1 VKSRELRMLNPIYLS
16 IFTLRRLR
24 RIEPQR
30 RPALIITLTI
40 TVLISGSISYTQ
52 DEGPTRHL
60 WDTAYLKKATGPV
73 TARKSARRVYKIA
86 TPNVPVE
93 GVSPDTVVGVTIWR
107 LRPARS
113 AESGERIIV
122 HEQAGA
128 TELVPERVSADSKLN
143 EGDRVRI
150 SIEAARTGYL
160 YVIDRERYANGTVGE
175 PVLIFPTTR
184 TRGGDNRVKA
194 GRVIEIPSQ
203 DDSPPFFTMRKS
215 RADNTGENLIVLVT
229 LTALSGLEIGE
240 RAQKLDDEKVA
251 MWEKSWGNSVG
262 RLDMENSEGLSWTK
276 SEREAGADATR
287 SLTEEEPAPQTLY
300 YRPGATAADPV
311 LVKVQ
316 LQYVKS
322 RPRGVRR

>member
-1 VKSRELRMLNPIYLS
+1 MNKLLHNVSLIFRKALRIGCE
-16 IFTLRRLR
+16 RRLS
-24 RIEPQR
+24 
-30 RPALIITLTI
+30 LLLTFG
-40 TVLISGSISYTQ
+40 VALISGAVSYTQ

-60 WDTAYLKKATGPV
+60 WDTAYIKKASGP
-73 TARKSARRVYKIA
+73 AAGRKSVKRSYKIA

-93 GVSPDTVVGVTIWR
+93 GVSPDAVIGVTIWR

-113 AESGERIIV
+113 AESAERIIV

-128 TELVPERVSADSKLN
+128 TELVPERLAADSRLN
-143 EGDRVRI
+143 EGDRVRF

-160 YVIDRERYANGTVGE
+160 YVIDRERYANGAVGD

-184 TRGGDNRVKA
+184 TRGGDNSVKA
-194 GRVIEIPSQ
+194 GRIIEIPSQ

-215 RADNTGENLIVLVT
+215 RADNVGENLIVLVT
-229 LTALSGLEIGE
+229 PTPLSDVEISE
-240 RAQKLDDEKVA
+240 RAQNLAADKVA
-251 MWEKSWGNSVG
+251 LWEKSWGTRIG
-262 RLDMENSEGLSWTK
+262 RLDMENTEGSSWTK

-316 LQYVKS
+316 LQYGRVTA
-322 RPRGVRR
+322 RPARR

>member
-1 VKSRELRMLNPIYLS
+1 MVVEIIKERRNLS
-16 IFTLRRLR
+16 SVFLRLR
-24 RIEPQR
+24 GIGFQR
-30 RPALIITLTI
+30 RIA
-40 TVLISGSISYTQ
+40 VLLLGICVVGMISSEASYTQ

-60 WDTAYLKKATGPV
+60 WDTAYIKKSASPAPG
-73 TARKSARRVYKIA
+73 RKSVKRSYKIA

-93 GVSPDTVVGVTIWR
+93 GVSPDTVIGVTIWR

-113 AESGERIIV
+113 AESAERIIV

-143 EGDRVRI
+143 EGDRVRF

-160 YVIDRERYANGTVGE
+160 YVIDRERYADGSVGE

-184 TRGGDNRVKA
+184 TRGGDNSLKA
-194 GRVIEIPSQ
+194 GRIIEIPSQ
-203 DDSPPFFTMRKS
+203 EDSPPFFTMRKS
-215 RADNTGENLIVLVT
+215 RADNVGENLIVLV
-229 LTALSGLEIGE
+229 APSPLSDVEISE
-240 RAQKLDDEKVA
+240 KAQNLAADKVA
-251 MWEKSWGNSVG
+251 LWEKSWGSSIG
-262 RLDMENSEGLSWTK
+262 RLEMENSEGSSWTK

-287 SLTEEEPAPQTLY
+287 SLTEGEPAPQTLY

-316 LQYVKS
+316 LQYGKTTP
-322 RPRGVRR
+322 RPARR

>member
-1 VKSRELRMLNPIYLS
+1 MVLKMRPIPRE
-16 IFTLRRLR
+16 RRLAELM
-24 RIEPQR
+24 ILFCI
-30 RPALIITLTI
+30 ASLMFGTT
-40 TVLISGSISYTQ
+40 SYTQ

-60 WDTAYLKKATGPV
+60 WDTAYIKKQ
-73 TARKSARRVYKIA
+73 TAPAAGRKAGKRAYKIA

-93 GVSPDTVVGVTIWR
+93 GVSPDTVIGVTIWR

-113 AESGERIIV
+113 AESAERIIV

-128 TELVPERVSADSKLN
+128 TELVPERISADSKLN

-160 YVIDRERYANGTVGE
+160 YVIDRERYADGSVGN

-184 TRGGDNRVKA
+184 TRGGDNSVKA

-203 DDSPPFFTMRKS
+203 DDSPPFFTMRRS

-229 LTALSGLEIGE
+229 PVPLSEVEISE
-240 RAQKLDDEKVA
+240 KAQNLAADKVA
-251 MWEKSWGNSVG
+251 RWEKSWGNSIG
-262 RLDMENSEGLSWTK
+262 RLDMENSEGSPWTR
-276 SEREAGADATR
+276 SEKEAGADATR

-316 LQYVKS
+316 LQYGKTTP
-322 RPRGVRR
+322 RPARR

>member
-1 VKSRELRMLNPIYLS
+1 MKELRDLLCCVPQVRKSMRGKRTIGS
-16 IFTLRRLR
+16 HRRLT
-24 RIEPQR
+24 
-30 RPALIITLTI
+30 AVLTLSCI
-40 TVLISGSISYTQ
+40 AGLISSAASYSQ

-60 WDTAYLKKATGPV
+60 WDTAYIKKTTG
-73 TARKSARRVYKIA
+73 TAAGRKSARRAYKIA

-128 TELVPERVSADSKLN
+128 TELVPERVSVDSKLN

-215 RADNTGENLIVLVT
+215 RADNSGENLIVLVT
-229 LTALSGLEIGE
+229 PAPLSDLEIGE
-240 RAQKLDDEKVA
+240 KAQHLADDKVA

-262 RLDMENSEGLSWTK
+262 RLDMENGEGSSWTK

-300 YRPGATAADPV
+300 YRPGATVADPV
-311 LVKVQ
+311 LVKLQ
-316 LQYVKS
+316 LQYGKAN
-322 RPRGVRR
+322 PRTVRR